1 MNAKTLCSLST
12 YIAFIVTLRVLYVP
26 GLNVPIIIVGFM
38 LSAAYLEILP
48 FSVWIKTQIALEI
61 SNLPTYYRGII
72 ELRSMMTQANL
83 AAKLKAAI
91 VWNELQTML
100 GTLPHAR
107 VEQIT
112 SQIDEMFSKNVINY
126 NLAFLFIPL
135 CLLIKTGVIYLC
147 HRWVIKN
154 NILRGIKL

>member
-1 MNAKTLCSLST
+1 MNTKTLCSLST